1 MRAPLRL
8 AFVLTT
14 ALLAA
19 GCQTIGPGSL
29 QRDRLNYAD
38 AIASSWREQML
49 LNIVKLRYF
58 DAPAFLE
65 VSSVIGSYT
74 LQSDVSLSSRIFPF
88 SRTDTYHQLGAT
100 GTYTDHPTISYTPV
114 TGQKY
119 INSLLRPIPPQ
130 AIFAMIQ
137 GGHPAD
143 YILRLSVQAINGVY
157 NYSVGPA
164 RARREDPAFNKV
176 IEAMR
181 DLQRVGALEIRT
193 EKRADRE
200 VTLLGFRENV
210 SSDVDQEIGF
220 VRETLGIKP
229 ESKELILTFG
239 GMRGSGNE
247 ITLLTRSMLNI
258 LAELSTGVDVPPQ
271 DLAEGRATQPPRLDG
286 KTHAYPLL
294 RIYSGHERS
303 PDAWIAA
310 RYRDEWYWVD
320 DRDLESKR
328 VFTFLTVFSSIA
340 ETGSVPQVP
349 IITIPAN

>member
-1 MRAPLRL
+1 MSIKLRFTLVL
-8 AFVLTT
+8 AT
-14 ALLAA
+14 AIAVA

-58 DAPAFLE
+58 DAPVFLE

-74 LQSDVSLSSRIFPF
+74 LQGDVNLVSRIVPF

-157 NYSVGPA
+157 NYAVGPA
-164 RARREDPAFNKV
+164 RAQREDPAFNKV
-176 IEAMR
+176 IEALR
-181 DLQRVGALEIRT
+181 HVQQAGALEIRT

-210 SSDVDQEIGF
+210 SPDVDQDVSF
-220 VRETLGIKP
+220 VRDTLGIRP
-229 ESKELILTFG
+229 ETKELVLTFG
-239 GMRGSGNE
+239 AMRGSGNE
-247 ITLLTRSMLNI
+247 ITLLTRSMLEI

-271 DLAEGRATQPPRLDG
+271 DMAEGRATKAPRLDG
-286 KTHAYPLL
+286 KPHIYALL
-294 RIYSGHERS
+294 RIHSGHERS
-303 PDAWIAA
+303 PDAWIAT
-310 RYRDEWYWVD
+310 RYRDDWFWVD

-340 ETGSVPQVP
+340 ETGSVPQIPV
-349 IITIPAN
+349 ITIPAN